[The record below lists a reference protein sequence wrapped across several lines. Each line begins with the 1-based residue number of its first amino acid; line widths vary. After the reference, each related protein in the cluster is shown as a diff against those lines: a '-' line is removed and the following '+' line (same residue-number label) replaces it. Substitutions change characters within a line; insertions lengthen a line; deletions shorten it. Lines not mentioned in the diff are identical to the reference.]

1 LGCPISNISKVVA
14 ADSSGDDGGGSDSND
29 GSSDSSSPNK
39 DEDTSDGGEQEG
51 GDNDDGTQT
60 GSSDNGNNLP
70 DDSNTLF
77 QLKIPALTSK
87 FNVFPESTLTR
98 TQTSVYRIRLSN
110 NRFKALWYQIQVKNA
125 LKEPIWIP
133 KQSIASKMSLF
144 LPADLTSYD
153 LSY

>member
-1 LGCPISNISKVVA
+1 MGCPISNISKAVA

-39 DEDTSDGGEQEG
+39 DEDTSDGGGQEG

-60 GSSDNGNNLP
+60 GSSDDGNNLP
-70 DDSNTLF
+70 DDSNNPLPTENTCID
-77 QLKIPALTSK
+77 QQI
-87 FNVFPESTLTR
+87 NVILGSTLTR
-98 TQTSVYRIRLSN
+98 TQTYVYRIHLIN
-110 NRFKALWYQIQVKNA
+110 NGFKALWYQIQVKNA

-144 LPADLTSYD
+144 LPANLTSYD